1 MDDAGAYFFPHADF
15 YQAGDSERGLSAFI
29 IGAWGMVVMIIAFLD
44 GQPVRQFERRRW
56 CSLRAA
62 RSSVDRSVHCLLKE
76 TVRASPDRAS
86 CFQLLHFSRLSRDS
100 ERGEGSLTE

>member
-1 MDDAGAYFFPHADF
+1 MGESLWFQGHGARFSERLIKVLMDDAGAYFFPHADF

-56 CSLRAA
+56 CSPRVTGPIA
-62 RSSVDRSVHCLLKE
+62 RDPNWLY
-76 TVRASPDRAS
+76 
-86 CFQLLHFSRLSRDS
+86 
-100 ERGEGSLTE
+100 